1 MNNRLASP
9 DILKVAAI
17 ISVVL
22 IHGSFIF
29 PYTITQFE
37 LSVPQLSI
45 GIEAFRFC
53 VPVFILLFAY
63 FQEKSFI
70 KKGHSSVLP
79 RLLKLFIPFFFWSMV
94 YFLITADIKRSGI
107 SGLITKHWVGYGWSG
122 QYYFIII
129 FQLLVVFPIIRWL
142 MNKFKINL
150 YVVLALSLLFY
161 SCISYSNWMNIP
173 IVEKISH
180 RAFIYWIPYLV
191 IGIIYAKNITVKIP
205 VLIGILSIILI
216 PLEVH
221 FLHPQNNSLY
231 LLPSTFLASF
241 LLTTSILKTEV
252 TYKNMTT
259 FTGKSI
265 QYIASTT
272 LGIFCLNPLVILGLE
287 YLVKISGFHLD
298 FIGCSFIATI
308 LSTLLIL
315 SICITVIFMLKK
327 LKLGILTQ

>member
-17 ISVVL
+17 IGVVL
-22 IHGSFIF
+22 IHGSFVF

-53 VPVFILLFAY
+53 VPVFILLFGY
-63 FQEKSFI
+63 FQEKSII
-70 KKGHSSVLP
+70 KKGNSSVLP
-79 RLLKLFIPFFFWSMV
+79 RLLKLFIPFLFWSMV
-94 YFLITADIKRSGI
+94 YFLITADFKTSGI
-107 SGLITKHWVGYGWSG
+107 SGLITKHWLGYGWSG

-129 FQLLVVFPIIRWL
+129 FQLLLVFPIVRWA
-142 MNKFKINL
+142 MNKFNINL

-161 SCISYSNWMNIP
+161 IWISYSNWMNIP

-205 VLIGILSIILI
+205 VIVGILSIILI
-216 PLEVH
+216 PLELR

-241 LLTTSILKTEV
+241 LLTTSILQTKI
-252 TYKNMTT
+252 TYEGISR
-259 FTGKSI
+259 FTGNSI

-287 YLVKISGFHLD
+287 NLVKISGFHLD
-298 FIGCSFIATI
+298 FIGSSIIATI
-308 LSTLLIL
+308 LSTSLIL
-315 SICITVIFMLKK
+315 GICLALIFILKK
-327 LKLGILTQ
+327 LKLGFLTQ